1 MKREPSNIAG
11 KMGKVSIQPA
21 KTVMTV
27 DPLERMQQRMAGR
40 THGGV
45 LAGLKPGSLM
55 TRKV

>member
-21 KTVMTV
+21 KMTMTV
-27 DPLERMQQRMAGR
+27 DPLERLQQRMAGR
-40 THGGV
+40 THGGS

>member
-27 DPLERMQQRMAGR
+27 DPLERMQQRMSGR